1 MKPSI
6 GIILAAA
13 CVSAFCGCAS
23 PTEKGECKFTEKD
36 SGRPVEIRL
45 GDSFT
50 VELKSNPSTG
60 YGWKMKDFPAEPRIL
75 EMKSENFTAPRGE
88 LCGAP
93 GKQVYRFSAAS
104 RGKTTLHLLYLRP
117 WEKPPRPAAE
127 FKLPVTVQ

>member
-6 GIILAAA
+6 GITLAAV
-13 CVSAFCGCAS
+13 CVSALCGCAT
-23 PTEKGECKFTEKD
+23 PTEKSEIKFTEKD

-60 YGWKMKDFPAEPRIL
+60 YGWKMKDSPTEPRII
-75 EMKSENFTAPRGE
+75 EMKAESFTAPQGVS
-88 LCGAP
+88 CGAP
-93 GKQVYRFSAAS
+93 GKKFYRFSAVS

-127 FKLPVTVQ
+127 FKLPVTVR